1 MADGTDVVGSL
12 YDRLVLRDFLGKVV
26 PGTLLVTTGYWA
38 CLSSSPTLVATVVH
52 VSQAPWGLWVLLASL
67 GWIVGVAVQAAGEI
81 VGVILYYPRGVTEA
95 EFMRKLVA
103 LEKASSGAR
112 QAHERLVVIKEACG
126 NAGIALVL
134 SMLLIL
140 FRLWRGQAL
149 GRALLAVL
157 ALVAAA
163 ALLRMH
169 RLHVA
174 RQQLWV
180 EAVVRTTKTESSE

>member
-1 MADGTDVVGSL
+1 MADGNGVVGSL

-26 PGTLLVTTGYWA
+26 PGALLVITAYWV

-52 VSQAPWGLWVLLASL
+52 VSQASWGLWLLLASL
-67 GWIVGVAVQAAGEI
+67 GWFVGVAVQAAGET
-81 VGVILYYPRGVTEA
+81 VGVIRYYPRGVAEA
-95 EFMRKLVA
+95 EFMGKLVA

-134 SMLLIL
+134 STLLIL
-140 FRLWRGQAL
+140 LRLWRGQAL
-149 GRALLAVL
+149 GRVSLAVL
-157 ALVAAA
+157 ALAAAA

-174 RQQLWV
+174 RQQLWA
-180 EAVVRTTKTESSE
+180 ETVVRATKTESSE